1 MKTAGLLHAAM
12 QAAAVG
18 TATAVWSDEGLG
30 SGAPRRWEAAG
41 IRMSLPAFT
50 HIVAC
55 VRALFYGLC
64 LLRSAMRLSRY
75 TNLYNVHELKT

>member
-1 MKTAGLLHAAM
+1 M

-18 TATAVWSDEGLG
+18 TARGAATAVWSDEGLG

-55 VRALFYGLC
+55 VRALFRGLC
-64 LLRSAMRLSRY
+64 LLRSAVRLSRY
-75 TNLYNVHELKT
+75 SNLHNVHEFES